1 MKKILIVEDE
11 VIIAIDLKS
20 KLTHLGYHVL
30 GVVHNSDGLADK
42 IASWQP
48 HLILM
53 DINIEGYRNG
63 IEMAHIINERFKIPF
78 VYVTSYTDKHTL
90 EEVKK
95 TNPVGYIIKPFTLE
109 DIKVQLDLAFSRVS
123 NSSEKL
129 FPNLENINKVYKISG
144 REYDIIEDLK
154 LGLKIDQIAQ
164 KRFISENTVK
174 SHLKRIYT
182 KCDVHN
188 KMELIHK
195 LSSIR

>member
-1 MKKILIVEDE
+1 
-11 VIIAIDLKS
+11 
-20 KLTHLGYHVL
+20 
-30 GVVHNSDGLADK
+30 
-42 IASWQP
+42 
-48 HLILM
+48 
-53 DINIEGYRNG
+53 
-63 IEMAHIINERFKIPF
+63 MAHIINERFKIPF

-123 NSSEKL
+123 NSSENL

-195 LSSIR
+195 LSSIRRRLTKNGERTRLARLYFCIT